1 MSPRHRNALSAVLI
15 ALACLL
21 APCGALAGWAVHG
34 PADTGRYVAAM
45 SPLADD
51 PDVRDAV
58 ADAVGDTVGA
68 GVVDQVAAGP
78 VSGSVRLF
86 VQDAARSFTR
96 TEAFREGWDAANR
109 TVHDAVLRAL
119 RDERTRGRA
128 VTVDLAPVTAR
139 VKDRLTDDNVPFAR
153 RIPVRHTAVTVL
165 PAHEVDRL
173 RKGYHV
179 LDVAAVWLP
188 LAAVVFAVTGIAV
201 AACRRRAVT
210 AAGIGTALGG
220 ALLAL
225 AVVVGR
231 RFTVAELPGAVDG
244 AVDGPAAGA
253 VYDALTDTLR
263 TASWLLVALGL
274 TVAGASWLT
283 GRYGHLL
290 RRRRAPAGT
299 AVDPAPPRR
308 PRARL

>member
-21 APCGALAGWAVHG
+21 APCGTLAGWATYG
-34 PADTGRYVAAM
+34 PGDTGRYVAAM

-51 PDVRDAV
+51 PAVRDAV
-58 ADAVGDTVGA
+58 ADAVGHTVGD
-68 GVVDQVAAGP
+68 GIVDQVAAGP
-78 VSGSVRLF
+78 ASGTVRLF
-86 VQDAARSFTR
+86 VRDAARSFTR
-96 TEAFREGWDAANR
+96 TAAFREGWDAANR

-119 RDERTRGRA
+119 RDERSRGRA

-165 PAHEVDRL
+165 PAHEADRL

-179 LDVAAVWLP
+179 LDVAALWLP

-231 RFTVAELPGAVDG
+231 RFTVAELPDAVDG

-274 TVAGASWLT
+274 TVALASWLT

-299 AVDPAPPRR
+299 AADPAPPRR

>member
-1 MSPRHRNALSAVLI
+1 MPPRLRTALSTTLI

-21 APCGALAGWAVHG
+21 APCGTLAAWATYG
-34 PADTGRYVAAM
+34 PGDTGRYVAAVA
-45 SPLADD
+45 PLADD
-51 PDVRDAV
+51 PNVRDAV
-58 ADAVGDTVGA
+58 AAAVGDRFSE
-68 GVVDQVAAGP
+68 QVAAGP
-78 VSGSVRLF
+78 LHDSVRLF
-86 VQDAARSFTR
+86 AQDATRSFTR
-96 TEAFREGWDAANR
+96 TEAFREGWEAANR
-109 TVHDAVLRAL
+109 TVHEAVLRAL
-119 RDERTRGRA
+119 RDEGAHGRA
-128 VTVDLAPVTAR
+128 VTVDLAPVTTR
-139 VKDRLTDDNVPFAR
+139 VKDRLTEDVPFAR

-179 LDVAAVWLP
+179 LDVAAFWLP

-210 AAGIGTALGG
+210 AAGVGTALGG

-231 RFTVAELPGAVDG
+231 RLTVAELPGAVDG

-253 VYDALTDTLR
+253 VYDALTETLR
-263 TASWLLVALGL
+263 TASWLLVGLGL
-274 TVAGASWLT
+274 AVALASWLT
-283 GRYGHLL
+283 GRYGRP

-299 AVDPAPPRR
+299 AVDPAPPR
-308 PRARL
+308 ARL

>member
-1 MSPRHRNALSAVLI
+1 M
-15 ALACLL
+15 
-21 APCGALAGWAVHG
+21 
-34 PADTGRYVAAM
+34 
-45 SPLADD
+45 
-51 PDVRDAV
+51 
-58 ADAVGDTVGA
+58 GDTVGD

-78 VSGSVRLF
+78 VSGTVRLF
-86 VQDAARSFTR
+86 VRDAARSFTR

-119 RDERTRGRA
+119 RDERSRGRA

-179 LDVAAVWLP
+179 LDVAALWLP

-244 AVDGPAAGA
+244 AVDGPPRAPSTTPS
-253 VYDALTDTLR
+253 TDTLR

-274 TVAGASWLT
+274 TVALASWLT

-290 RRRRAPAGT
+290 RRRRAPAGPPPT
-299 AVDPAPPRR
+299 RHRPGGPGPGSEPPGREPVTGWIRGRPAAGNTLAGLPT
-308 PRARL
+308 